1 MTLQMLNANESSIIL
16 GEVYFQFADEALL
29 LRFVFLIQLA
39 DF

>member
-16 GEVYFQFADEALL
+16 GEVYFLFADEALL
-29 LRFVFLIQLA
+29 LRFVLLIQLA